1 MFRIT
6 TGIGR
11 LRLLKPCTFQRFA
24 SKFPSKEVVDPVPKL
39 LTTDFIPEL
48 EQKRI
53 VPKSNTYYAENPP
66 HEKIMRDL
74 NDLLRKHITLPTD
87 SSRINKWITYEQY
100 QANGGGERLRP
111 GEHRDLTA
119 VLSRLY
125 RIDAQLMPKEV
136 EKMLERFTR
145 STTQQSRETIVKE
158 LDSQGR
164 SKTVG
169 RRKSASAVVLMARGT
184 GEILVNGRPLN
195 KVFRRLSEREDILYP
210 LKVVESEG
218 SYNIFATVTGG
229 GMSGKVGAIVNG
241 IAKGLVIHNPLLKP
255 RLYKAGC
262 MTRDHRVKERKK
274 PGLRK
279 ARKAPTW
286 VKR

>member
-11 LRLLKPCTFQRFA
+11 LNLLRPSTFQSLRYA
-24 SKFPSKEVVDPVPKL
+24 SKLAEPIIPKP
-39 LTTDFIPEL
+39 LTAEFIPEL

-53 VPKSNTYYAENPP
+53 VPKTNTYYAENPP
-66 HEKIMRDL
+66 HEKVMKDL
-74 NDLLRKHITLPTD
+74 NDLLRKYITLPTD
-87 SSRINKWITYEQY
+87 SSRINKWLTYEQY
-100 QANGGGERLRP
+100 QASGGGERLRP

-125 RIDAQLMPKEV
+125 RIDAQLMPKDVEAVV
-136 EKMLERFTR
+136 EKYTR
-145 STTQQSRETIVKE
+145 SSTQQTRDTVIKQ
-158 LDSQGR
+158 LDSKGR

-169 RRKSASAVVLMARGT
+169 RRKSASAIVLMARGT
-184 GEILVNGRPLN
+184 GEILVNGLPIN
-195 KVFRRLSEREDILYP
+195 KVFRRLTEREQILYP

-218 SYNIFATVTGG
+218 AFNIFATVTGG